1 MAGEDF
7 QEFAR
12 VALGRMGIEVDEVD
26 LAVMSVA
33 EAVYGPEREALLAAD
48 LSDVRLRARPRPVQ
62 GADRRRA
69 ARRMSATPSTRRT
82 CRCASRPARSPR
94 ASSTRRS
101 CSTRR

>member
-7 QEFAR
+7 QEYAR

-48 LSDVRLRARPRPVQ
+48 LSATSPTSTISTRP
-62 GADRRRA
+62 GRRA
-69 ARRMSATPSTRRT
+69 TRR
-82 CRCASRPARSPR
+82 PAG
-94 ASSTRRS
+94 
-101 CSTRR
+101 